1 MGEVEAGEPVT
12 FVAAQQIVKL
22 LRDDPVGP
30 STAYGQERVSDD
42 AFGETETVRDGNI
55 YKMNELNDK
64 KVATLY
70 RQIMFMQT
78 RMQAFEIVFAEIRLI
93 ELFKM
98 AFNRKLFLSKVDQ
111 VQTML
116 IQEHDK
122 AAKESIEKKKEESA
136 KPKLTIVG
144 ANGISKLAVF
154 FIAGLFASGCIS
166 LKKHNKIVS
175 QMAHDNSNANALLED
190 CKKVS
195 KSKDNELRA
204 KTARLKRFNQ
214 LDDKGNLRP
223 LRPWKGD
230 KDPEGWDGPDGSEPW
245 LK

>member
-1 MGEVEAGEPVT
+1 MGKVEAGEPVT
-12 FVAAQQIVKL
+12 FVAAKQIVKI
-22 LRDDPVGP
+22 LRNDSVGS
-30 STAYGQERVSDD
+30 STAYGQERISDD
-42 AFGETETVRDGNI
+42 SFGETETVRDQEI
-55 YKMNELNDK
+55 YKMREFDSKNM
-64 KVATLY
+64 VTLY
-70 RQIMFMQT
+70 RQIQFIQT
-78 RMQAFEIVFAEIRLI
+78 RLQAYEIVTFEMSLI
-93 ELFKM
+93 DVIKSLFS
-98 AFNRKLFLSKVDQ
+98 RKALREKVDQ
-111 VQTML
+111 VQIKL
-116 IQEHDK
+116 IQEHDQL
-122 AAKESIEKKKEESA
+122 AKESIEKKKEESS

-204 KTARLKRFNQ
+204 KTERLKRFNQ